1 MGIGCVAVM
10 PPSGPLGF
18 DEQRLPDLEPTQAA
32 ESLLDEPAL
41 QRARRRQLPPLE
53 ARRLIWEGAI
63 LLDVR
68 TAQDSSAAHI
78 KGAEVVPIDLGDGC
92 LTQRLPDRSAPILCY
107 SDGQTLS
114 QALVERLRQLGYSH
128 AYGIAGGLAQFLTAA
143 R

>member
-1 MGIGCVAVM
+1 MA
-10 PPSGPLGF
+10 PLSGPLGF

-32 ESLLDEPAL
+32 ESMRDEPAL

-68 TAQDSSAAHI
+68 TARDSSAAHI
-78 KGAEVVPIDLGDGC
+78 RGAEVVPIDLGDGG
-92 LTQRLPDRSAPILCY
+92 LTQRLPDRSAPILCI

-114 QALVERLRQLGYSH
+114 QALLERLRQLGYSH
-128 AYGIAGGLAQFLTAA
+128 AYGIAGGLGQFLTAA